1 MLILSGEETLLFFFG
16 GLSGVGGDV
25 VGLVIGAGSMMAVF
39 CVRSRV
45 IVDLVVSGRI
55 CVDGGDVSFS
65 WLGAG
70 SVGLVVV
77 GGGGRLAAVGWRGHS
92 PAGGV
97 GRLLLVETLVSCCRS
112 ESHLYLD
119 VIFPVRHS
127 P

>member
-1 MLILSGEETLLFFFG
+1 MLTLFGEETLLFFFG
-16 GLSGVGGDV
+16 GLSGVGGGV
-25 VGLVIGAGSMMAVF
+25 VGLVMIGAGSMIAVF
-39 CVRSRV
+39 CVLSCV

-77 GGGGRLAAVGWRGHS
+77 GGGGGRLAAVCWRGHS

-97 GRLLLVETLVSCCRS
+97 GRLLLSAPFLSKRWLVVVFRKVTS
-112 ESHLYLD
+112 
-119 VIFPVRHS
+119 IFT
-127 P
+127 